1 MEFGELWGEASRMVK
16 SIRAKSTKATR
27 SDALANKPAKKSTTA
42 TPAAKPKVA
51 RTEKTFEVGA
61 RVWSIFSPGEEGG
74 QEWYAGTVV
83 GLRPAESGV
92 VTVVWDD
99 GIVLDSDR
107 NCLEFQHP
115 PDHAHR
121 VPLKKPNAEA
131 RKALLSWKLPSAVAA
146 AAPPKAPRAKKP
158 AKKKKA
164 KAPAAKAPAVKNGA
178 AGKAVAPKAA
188 PNAAPAKAPGP
199 KASRGA
205 KMCVKMFTYK
215 DSGRTVPLAD
225 HEEDMATIALRYDEL
240 KADPSRPPFLEAEK
254 EGKCWTIPTDYDEG
268 KRWRFYDSYCLAFK
282 APKKTR
288 NSTATRVS
296 GAQWILDAP
305 RNTYEIQ
312 FDADAGTEVPTWRF
326 KHGEQGTFRAD
337 LRERE

>member
-1 MEFGELWGEASRMVK
+1 MVK
-16 SIRAKSTKATR
+16 SKRAKSTKATR

-107 NCLEFQHP
+107 DCLEFQHP

-146 AAPPKAPRAKKP
+146 AAPPKAPPAKKP
-158 AKKKKA
+158 AKKKAA

-205 KMCVKMFTYK
+205 KRCVEMFTYK
-215 DSGRTVPLAD
+215 DTGMTVPLAD

-254 EGKCWTIPTDYDEG
+254 EGKRWTIPTDDEYAAYVAG
-268 KRWRFYDSYCLAFK
+268 SRCYERYCLAFK

-326 KHGEQGTFRAD
+326 SDGEQGTFRAD

>member
-1 MEFGELWGEASRMVK
+1 MVK

-99 GIVLDSDR
+99 GIVLDSD
-107 NCLEFQHP
+107 CDYLEFQHP

-146 AAPPKAPRAKKP
+146 AAPPKAPPAKKP
-158 AKKKKA
+158 AKKEAA

-178 AGKAVAPKAA
+178 AGKAVAPAEA
-188 PNAAPAKAPGP
+188 G
-199 KASRGA
+199 
-205 KMCVKMFTYK
+205 
-215 DSGRTVPLAD
+215 
-225 HEEDMATIALRYDEL
+225 
-240 KADPSRPPFLEAEK
+240 PSRDA
-254 EGKCWTIPTDYDEG
+254 
-268 KRWRFYDSYCLAFK
+268 KRKSK
-282 APKKTR
+282 H
-288 NSTATRVS
+288 
-296 GAQWILDAP
+296 
-305 RNTYEIQ
+305 EINRIVR
-312 FDADAGTEVPTWRF
+312 E
-326 KHGEQGTFRAD
+326 
-337 LRERE
+337 LREELEEKGEDLGDSEDDIDLKCDTVRHFLLQGYYGIF